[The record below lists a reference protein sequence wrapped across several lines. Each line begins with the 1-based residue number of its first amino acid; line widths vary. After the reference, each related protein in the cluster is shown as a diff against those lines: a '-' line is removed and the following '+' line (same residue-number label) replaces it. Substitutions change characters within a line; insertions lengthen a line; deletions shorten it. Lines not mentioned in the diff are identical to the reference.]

1 MKKTIISIATAVLC
15 ASALSAQAFAENILS
30 DKSVYA
36 ADGDQIAKA
45 ARSTEWKGE
54 MVYVDPNTVMK
65 AYKINIYD
73 YARTGKFDVKPFRH
87 DGSEES
93 QVYISDAINKDGDY
107 IGTMDFTLDGG
118 MTYTPRT
125 DKAYS
130 VTFTP
135 NAKRISAIMAKQKIS
150 SDCQE
155 IKLLYVNEIGFV
167 YYIDNGMSKFIA
179 AANVTPVNAEILN
192 EENGGI
198 IEIGDE
204 LKAFADRKLVEL
216 EEYLKFIEENYPDS
230 PPPEGGDD
238 TPMYMADN
246 TPYLDGAENPPA
258 PGSNDNPNTGSAP
271 ALAAKLGIALTV
283 CTIGVCAAKKK
294 KNQ

>member
-1 MKKTIISIATAVLC
+1 MRKTIISIAAAALC
-15 ASALSAQAFAENILS
+15 ASALSIPAFAEDILS
-30 DKSVYA
+30 SKSVYA
-36 ADGDQIAKA
+36 ADGEQIAKA

-54 MVYVDPNTVMK
+54 MVYVGPNTVMK
-65 AYKINIYD
+65 AYKTNIYD

-87 DGSEES
+87 DESEES

-107 IGTMDFTLDGG
+107 IGTMEFTLDGG

-150 SDCQE
+150 SDCKE

-167 YYIDNGMSKFIA
+167 YYIDNGISKFIA

-204 LKAFADRKLVEL
+204 LKAFADRQLIEL

-230 PPPEGGDD
+230 PPPEGGND
-238 TPMYMADN
+238 TPMYMVDN
-246 TPYLDGAENPPA
+246 TPYLDGAEEPSVPDK
-258 PGSNDNPNTGSAP
+258 NDNPNTGSA
-271 ALAAKLGIALTV
+271 LAGKLGIALATCV
-283 CTIGVCAAKKK
+283 IGISAAKKK
-294 KNQ
+294 KD